1 MKNIKPVMMIVALF
15 LVLSIA
21 AAVFMT
27 ARQTNAPV
35 VDENI
40 YTDSFSSDTDENTSG
55 QNSGEGD
62 EKQGDSTAPES
73 SDTAPADESSENG
86 SDLPEPEYTPQ
97 PTAEATPEATPTIQ
111 PTAAPTAEPKPSV
124 SSDSLKAMWISYLEF
139 QSVDFSSR
147 ETFENQITKMFT
159 DCADMGLN
167 TVIVQVRP
175 FGDALY
181 KSSVFPASHLISGTQ
196 GTELAFDP
204 LEEMLKIA
212 HSKGLR
218 IEAWVNPYRVKLHGN
233 LPAELA
239 ATNPAK
245 DESLVFNVDGG
256 IYYNPCLTQVQDM
269 VVEGIAE
276 IVANYDVDGIHL
288 DDYFY
293 PEKADMTI
301 DEADYT
307 ASGRSLS
314 QADWRRENVN
324 TLVRK
329 IYAKIK
335 SIDSSVTFGISPQ
348 GNNDNNYNVQ
358 YSDVCLWMANEGYVD
373 YVMPQLYW
381 GFGYLT
387 ASGSDR
393 FQFVNLSD
401 SWAAYPRHSSVKLHI
416 GLGAYRI
423 GAGDGG
429 ANDQSEWSS
438 GYNLMQQIN
447 ALNANSNISGF
458 ALYRYDNL
466 FKNSE
471 YASLAQ
477 SETAHIKELLV
488 G

>member
-1 MKNIKPVMMIVALF
+1 MKNIKPVMMIVMLF
-15 LVLSIA
+15 LILSITA
-21 AAVFMT
+21 GVFMT
-27 ARQTNAPV
+27 ARQTNAPA
-35 VDENI
+35 VDEITEDGILTEENDNI
-40 YTDSFSSDTDENTSG
+40 
-55 QNSGEGD
+55 
-62 EKQGDSTAPES
+62 
-73 SDTAPADESSENG
+73 SSEDNTENDISKG
-86 SDLPEPEYTPQ
+86 DGALSDDDILTDNDSEKIEPTPH
-97 PTAEATPEATPTIQ
+97 
-111 PTAAPTAEPKPSV
+111 PTAEPTAEPTTTPTAVPTETPAATPQATPKQPTAV
-124 SSDSLKAMWISYLEF
+124 STDQLRAMWISYLEF
-139 QSVDFSSR
+139 QSVNFSSKNA
-147 ETFENQITKMFT
+147 FVSDMTKMFA

-181 KSSVFPASHLISGTQ
+181 NSSIYPTSHLVSGTQ
-196 GTELAFDP
+196 GTALSFDP
-204 LEEMLKIA
+204 LEEMVKIA
-212 HSKGLR
+212 HGMGLR
-218 IEAWVNPYRVKLHGN
+218 IEAWVNPYRVKLHSKM
-233 LPAELA
+233 PANLA
-239 ATNPAK
+239 ASNPAN
-245 DESLVFNVDGG
+245 DASLVFNVGG
-256 IYYNPCLTQVQDM
+256 GVYYNPCLEQVQNM
-269 VVEGIAE
+269 VVDGIAE
-276 IVANYDVDGIHL
+276 IVSNYDVDGIHL

-293 PEKADMTI
+293 NENADMSY
-301 DEADYT
+301 DADHY
-307 ASGRSLS
+307 ANSGSSLS

-329 IYAKIK
+329 IYAKVK
-335 SIDSSVTFGISPQ
+335 SIDNSVTFGISPQ

-387 ASGSDR
+387 SSGRDTY
-393 FQFVNLSD
+393 QFVNLSD
-401 SWAAYPRHSSVKLHI
+401 QWASYPRHSSVKLHI

-438 GYNLMQQIN
+438 GYNLMKQIN

-477 SETAHIKELLV
+477 SEVAHIKELLN

>member
-1 MKNIKPVMMIVALF
+1 MKNTNLKAIMMIIALF
-15 LVLSIA
+15 LVLSVTVGI
-21 AAVFMT
+21 FMT
-27 ARQTNAPV
+27 ARQANAPA
-35 VDENI
+35 VDEGADGI
-40 YTDSFSSDTDENTSG
+40 VSFEN
-55 QNSGEGD
+55 
-62 EKQGDSTAPES
+62 
-73 SDTAPADESSENG
+73 SENSETEEDDNKPG
-86 SDLPEPEYTPQ
+86 DNLPDNSTEEETVPQ
-97 PTAEATPEATPTIQ
+97 ITAQPEATAQ
-111 PTAAPTAEPKPSV
+111 PTPAATAQPTPQIAPQPPISAA
-124 SSDSLKAMWISYLEF
+124 SSDQLRAMWISYLEF
-139 QSVDFSSR
+139 QSVDFGSR
-147 ETFENQITKMFT
+147 NAFVNQMTKMFA

-181 KSSVFPASHLISGTQ
+181 NSSVYPTSHLISGTQ
-196 GTELAFDP
+196 GDSLAFDP
-204 LEEMLKIA
+204 LEEMVNIA

-218 IEAWVNPYRVKLHGN
+218 IEAWVNPYRVKLHGK
-233 LPAELA
+233 LPASLA
-239 ATNPAK
+239 ANNPAN
-245 DESLVFNVDGG
+245 DASLVFNVDGG
-256 IYYNPCLTQVQDM
+256 VYYNPCLAQVQDM
-269 VVEGIAE
+269 VVDGIAE
-276 IVANYDVDGIHL
+276 IVENYDVDGIHL

-293 PEKADMTI
+293 PSTDMSL
-301 DEADYT
+301 DADYYA
-307 ASGRSLS
+307 ASGSSLS

-329 IYAKIK
+329 IYAEVK

-387 ASGSDR
+387 ASGRDTY
-393 FQFVNLSD
+393 QFVNLSD

-429 ANDQSEWSS
+429 ANDQSEWAS
-438 GYNLMQQIN
+438 GYNLMRQIN
-447 ALNANSNISGF
+447 ALNANSGISGF

-477 SETAHIKELLV
+477 SEVAHIRELLI

>member
-1 MKNIKPVMMIVALF
+1 MKNTNLKAIMMVIALF
-15 LVLSIA
+15 LVLSVTVG
-21 AAVFMT
+21 VFMT
-27 ARQTNAPV
+27 AREANAPA
-35 VDENI
+35 VDEQPDGTVSFENI
-40 YTDSFSSDTDENTSG
+40 VEEERHNTEPDYNNEKTDVA
-55 QNSGEGD
+55 EGD
-62 EKQGDSTAPES
+62 EQQTEPSADPAETSQPTPTVTAQPTP
-73 SDTAPADESSENG
+73 DV
-86 SDLPEPEYTPQ
+86 TPQ
-97 PTAEATPEATPTIQ
+97 PTAA
-111 PTAAPTAEPKPSV
+111 PSV
-124 SSDSLKAMWISYLEF
+124 NTSAEQLRGMWISYLEF

-147 ETFENQITKMFT
+147 TAFVNQISHMFAN
-159 DCADMGLN
+159 CADMGLN

-181 KSSVFPASHLISGTQ
+181 NSSVYPTSHLISGTQ
-196 GTELAFDP
+196 GDALSFDP
-204 LEEMLKIA
+204 LEEMVNIA

-218 IEAWVNPYRVKLHGN
+218 IEAWVNPYRVKLHSK
-233 LPAELA
+233 LPASLA
-239 ATNPAK
+239 ASNPANDK
-245 DESLVFNVDGG
+245 NLVFSVDGG
-256 IYYNPCLTQVQDM
+256 VYYNPCLTQVQDM

-276 IVANYDVDGIHL
+276 IVTNYDVDGIHL

-293 PEKADMTI
+293 PSTDMSL
-301 DEADYT
+301 DADYYA
-307 ASGRSLS
+307 ASGSSLS

-335 SIDSSVTFGISPQ
+335 SIDSSITFGISPQ

-358 YSDVCLWMANEGYVD
+358 YSDVCLWLANEGYVD
-373 YVMPQLYW
+373 YIMPQLYW

-387 ASGSDR
+387 SSGRDTY
-393 FQFVNLSD
+393 QFVNLSD
-401 SWAAYPRHSSVKLHI
+401 SWAAYPRHGSVKLHI

-438 GYNLMQQIN
+438 GYNLMRQIN
-447 ALNANSNISGF
+447 ALNANDGINGF

-477 SETAHIKELLV
+477 SEAAHIKELFAE
-488 G
+488 